1 MALEVLKPT
10 EEELSDKA
18 VSQFYEAFYSCIEN
32 AKSPLGDFLFNEL
45 QQGEKTIYNK
55 TVRET
60 KIFDGNFLDVVI
72 GAYPSLLKICRDP
85 KKTLAYMQE
94 VVAMEKAKKVDSES
108 IRHLAS
114 HTQYIRDINEQ
125 NEVIPSKILSTYAED
140 NIGIYENRFI
150 KSLINRVIVFLD
162 TRLKLMDENLESISA
177 DEIRYKNNIKLSH
190 RKIDLEMNIK
200 ISNEIL
206 DETQKAR
213 ELFDKT
219 KNALDKYR
227 ALKGTGL
234 YQAVAKLKDVV
245 PPIMKTNIILHN
257 PDFKIAYNLWLYIDR
272 TTEVGYNVQSDE
284 KTNDDDDVILNDF
297 NHIGVFLINDLMHQR
312 GIQSLEAFEGE
323 KNVRELKHD
332 DITKYELEPKDIKL
346 SHQEISEYLL
356 SRISEIFEEKYKE
369 SLSQGLSYEMS
380 VKRVFREMIDVLN
393 RIYPNLFGVNT
404 EDMKKTPELLEI
416 LKRKQRVMKLI
427 REQKQIDLNKMDRET
442 QTLDTNIKNLE
453 DYLKRQEERQK
464 ERERKE
470 AIRLEKLRLQEEKRK
485 AREEKRKEAE
495 RLKAEKERIKA
506 EQERLKEEER
516 LKKEEE
522 ERLKKEEEERLK
534 KEAEKRTEEQKEEL
548 LVEPS
553 LLDEKTKE
561 TSKPD
566 DEYAKLKSR
575 KSQTTIKNKYLEDL
589 DEDVVLRYSEDELVE
604 NNRENFAYDEDI
616 DNDVIIRFDENEV
629 IENIL
634 VKEQA
639 AKKAKALA
647 RSNIKDS
654 KGISKDKT
662 KKVPKGRKSIYI
674 DDVKRGHK
682 PLRKNR
688 VNKHAH

>member
-94 VVAMEKAKKVDSES
+94 VVAMEKAKKLDSES

-312 GIQSLEAFEGE
+312 GIQSLEAFDGE

-522 ERLKKEEEERLK
+522 ERLKKEEE
-534 KEAEKRTEEQKEEL
+534 KRTEEQKEEL

-688 VNKHAH
+688 VNKHAR

>member
-60 KIFDGNFLDVVI
+60 KIFDGNFLDIVI

-284 KTNDDDDVILNDF
+284 KTKDDDDVILNDF

-312 GIQSLEAFEGE
+312 GIQSLEAFDGE

-522 ERLKKEEEERLK
+522 ERLKKE
-534 KEAEKRTEEQKEEL
+534 AEKRTEEQKEEL

>member
-312 GIQSLEAFEGE
+312 GIQSLEAFDGE

-495 RLKAEKERIKA
+495 RLKAEKERINA

-522 ERLKKEEEERLK
+522 ERLKKEEE
-534 KEAEKRTEEQKEEL
+534 KRTEEQKEEL
-548 LVEPS
+548 PVEPS

-654 KGISKDKT
+654 NGISKDKT

-688 VNKHAH
+688 VNKHAR

>member
-60 KIFDGNFLDVVI
+60 KIFDGNFLDIVI

-234 YQAVAKLKDVV
+234 YQAVAKFKDVV

-272 TTEVGYNVQSDE
+272 TTEVGYNVQSDD

-312 GIQSLEAFEGE
+312 GIQSLEAFDGE

-522 ERLKKEEEERLK
+522 ERLKKEEE
-534 KEAEKRTEEQKEEL
+534 KRTEEQKEEL
-548 LVEPS
+548 PVEPS

-688 VNKHAH
+688 VNKHAR

>member
-312 GIQSLEAFEGE
+312 GIQSLEAFDGE

-416 LKRKQRVMKLI
+416 LKHKQRVMKLI

-453 DYLKRQEERQK
+453 DYLKRQAERQK

-470 AIRLEKLRLQEEKRK
+470 ALHLEKLRLQEEKRK

-522 ERLKKEEEERLK
+522 ERLKKEE
-534 KEAEKRTEEQKEEL
+534 EKRTEEQKEEL

-688 VNKHAH
+688 VNKHAR

>member
-60 KIFDGNFLDVVI
+60 KIFDGNFLDIVI

-234 YQAVAKLKDVV
+234 YQAVAKFKDVV

-312 GIQSLEAFEGE
+312 GIQSLEAFDGE

-522 ERLKKEEEERLK
+522 ERLKKEE
-534 KEAEKRTEEQKEEL
+534 KRTEEQKEEL

-688 VNKHAH
+688 VNKHAR

>member
-94 VVAMEKAKKVDSES
+94 VVAMEKTKKVDSES

-312 GIQSLEAFEGE
+312 GIQSLEAFDGE

-522 ERLKKEEEERLK
+522 ERLKKE
-534 KEAEKRTEEQKEEL
+534 AEKRTEEQKEEL

-688 VNKHAH
+688 VNKHAR

>member
-177 DEIRYKNNIKLSH
+177 DEIRYKNNIKLSY

-312 GIQSLEAFEGE
+312 GIQSLEAFDGE

-356 SRISEIFEEKYKE
+356 SRISEIFEEKYEE

-522 ERLKKEEEERLK
+522 ERLKKEEE
-534 KEAEKRTEEQKEEL
+534 KRTEEQKEEL
-548 LVEPS
+548 PVEPS

-688 VNKHAH
+688 VNKHAR

>member
-94 VVAMEKAKKVDSES
+94 VVAMEKAKKVDSET

-234 YQAVAKLKDVV
+234 YQAVAKFKDVV

-312 GIQSLEAFEGE
+312 GIQSLEAFDGE
-323 KNVRELKHD
+323 KNVRELKYD

-427 REQKQIDLNKMDRET
+427 REQKQIDLNKMVRET

-522 ERLKKEEEERLK
+522 ERLKKEE
-534 KEAEKRTEEQKEEL
+534 EKRTEEQKEEL

-688 VNKHAH
+688 VNKHAR

>member
-219 KNALDKYR
+219 KNVLDKYR

-312 GIQSLEAFEGE
+312 GIQSLEAFDGE

-522 ERLKKEEEERLK
+522 ERLKKEEE
-534 KEAEKRTEEQKEEL
+534 KRTEEQKEEL

-688 VNKHAH
+688 VNKHAR

>member
-219 KNALDKYR
+219 KNALGKYR

-245 PPIMKTNIILHN
+245 PPIMKTNIILYN

-312 GIQSLEAFEGE
+312 GIQSLEAFDGE

-470 AIRLEKLRLQEEKRK
+470 AIRLEKLRLQ
-485 AREEKRKEAE
+485 
-495 RLKAEKERIKA
+495 
-506 EQERLKEEER
+506 
-516 LKKEEE
+516 
-522 ERLKKEEEERLK
+522 
-534 KEAEKRTEEQKEEL
+534 AEKRTEEQKEEL

-688 VNKHAH
+688 VNKHAR

>member
-312 GIQSLEAFEGE
+312 GIQSLEAFDGE

-453 DYLKRQEERQK
+453 DYLKRQAERQK

-470 AIRLEKLRLQEEKRK
+470 ALRLEKLRLQEEKRK

-516 LKKEEE
+516 LKKEEA
-522 ERLKKEEEERLK
+522 ERLKEEERLK

>member
-312 GIQSLEAFEGE
+312 GIQSLEAFDGE

-404 EDMKKTPELLEI
+404 EDMKKTPELLEM

-522 ERLKKEEEERLK
+522 ERLKKEEE
-534 KEAEKRTEEQKEEL
+534 KRTEEQKEEL

-561 TSKPD
+561 SSKPD

-688 VNKHAH
+688 VNKHAR

>member
-312 GIQSLEAFEGE
+312 GIQSLEAFDGE

-404 EDMKKTPELLEI
+404 EDMKKTPELLEM

-522 ERLKKEEEERLK
+522 ERLKKEEE
-534 KEAEKRTEEQKEEL
+534 KRTEEQKEEL
-548 LVEPS
+548 PVEPS

-688 VNKHAH
+688 VNKHAR

>member
-234 YQAVAKLKDVV
+234 YQAVAKFKDVV

-312 GIQSLEAFEGE
+312 GIQSLEAFDGE

-522 ERLKKEEEERLK
+522 
-534 KEAEKRTEEQKEEL
+534 KRTEEQKEEL

-674 DDVKRGHK
+674 DDVKGGHK

-688 VNKHAH
+688 VNKHAR

>member
-312 GIQSLEAFEGE
+312 GIRSLEAFDGE

-522 ERLKKEEEERLK
+522 ERLKKEEE
-534 KEAEKRTEEQKEEL
+534 KRTEEQKEEL

-688 VNKHAH
+688 VNKHAR

>member
-234 YQAVAKLKDVV
+234 YQAVAKFKYVV

-312 GIQSLEAFEGE
+312 GIQSLEAFDGE

-522 ERLKKEEEERLK
+522 ERLKKEEE
-534 KEAEKRTEEQKEEL
+534 KRTEEQKEEL

-688 VNKHAH
+688 VNKHAR

>member
-284 KTNDDDDVILNDF
+284 KTKDDDDVILNDF

-312 GIQSLEAFEGE
+312 GIQSLEAFDGE

-522 ERLKKEEEERLK
+522 
-534 KEAEKRTEEQKEEL
+534 KRTEEQKEEL
-548 LVEPS
+548 PVEPS

-688 VNKHAH
+688 VNKHAR

>member
-312 GIQSLEAFEGE
+312 GIQSLEAFDGE

-485 AREEKRKEAE
+485 EAE

-522 ERLKKEEEERLK
+522 ERLKKEEE
-534 KEAEKRTEEQKEEL
+534 KRTEEQKEEL
-548 LVEPS
+548 PVEPS

-688 VNKHAH
+688 VNKHAR

>member
-312 GIQSLEAFEGE
+312 GIQSLEAFDGE

-404 EDMKKTPELLEI
+404 EDMKKTPELLEM

-522 ERLKKEEEERLK
+522 ERLKKEE
-534 KEAEKRTEEQKEEL
+534 EKRTEEQKEEL

-654 KGISKDKT
+654 NGISKDKT

-688 VNKHAH
+688 VNKHAR

>member
-219 KNALDKYR
+219 KNAFDKYR

-522 ERLKKEEEERLK
+522 ERLKKE
-534 KEAEKRTEEQKEEL
+534 AEKRTEEQKEEL

>member
-219 KNALDKYR
+219 KNTLDKYR

-234 YQAVAKLKDVV
+234 YQAVAKFKDVV

-312 GIQSLEAFEGE
+312 GIQSLEAFDGE

-522 ERLKKEEEERLK
+522 
-534 KEAEKRTEEQKEEL
+534 KRTEEQKEEL

-688 VNKHAH
+688 VNKHAR

>member
-227 ALKGTGL
+227 VLKGTGL

-284 KTNDDDDVILNDF
+284 KTNDDDDVIINDF

-312 GIQSLEAFEGE
+312 GIQSLEAFDGE

-485 AREEKRKEAE
+485 AREEKRKEAG

-516 LKKEEE
+516 LKKEE
-522 ERLKKEEEERLK
+522 
-534 KEAEKRTEEQKEEL
+534 EKRTEEQKEEL

-688 VNKHAH
+688 VNKHAR

>member
-114 HTQYIRDINEQ
+114 HTQYIRDINAQ

-234 YQAVAKLKDVV
+234 YQAVAKFKDVV

-312 GIQSLEAFEGE
+312 GIQSLEAFDGE

-522 ERLKKEEEERLK
+522 
-534 KEAEKRTEEQKEEL
+534 KRTEEQKEEL

-688 VNKHAH
+688 VNKHAR

>member
-162 TRLKLMDENLESISA
+162 TRLELMDENLESISA

-234 YQAVAKLKDVV
+234 YQAVAKFKDVV

-522 ERLKKEEEERLK
+522 ERLKKE
-534 KEAEKRTEEQKEEL
+534 AEKRTEEQKEEL

>member
-114 HTQYIRDINEQ
+114 HTQYIRDINAQ

-245 PPIMKTNIILHN
+245 HPIMKTNIILHN

-312 GIQSLEAFEGE
+312 GIRSLEAFDGE

-522 ERLKKEEEERLK
+522 ERLKKEEE
-534 KEAEKRTEEQKEEL
+534 KRTEEQKEEL
-548 LVEPS
+548 PVEPS

-688 VNKHAH
+688 VNKHAR

>member
-312 GIQSLEAFEGE
+312 GIQSLEAFDGE

-356 SRISEIFEEKYKE
+356 SLISEIFEEKYKE

-522 ERLKKEEEERLK
+522 ERLKKEEE
-534 KEAEKRTEEQKEEL
+534 KRTEEQKEEL

-688 VNKHAH
+688 VNKHAR

>member
-312 GIQSLEAFEGE
+312 GIQSLEAFDGE

-369 SLSQGLSYEMS
+369 SLSQDLSYEMS

-522 ERLKKEEEERLK
+522 ERLKKEEE
-534 KEAEKRTEEQKEEL
+534 KRTEEQKEEL

-688 VNKHAH
+688 VNKHAR

>member
-162 TRLKLMDENLESISA
+162 TRLELMDENLESISA

-234 YQAVAKLKDVV
+234 YQAVAKFKDVV

-312 GIQSLEAFEGE
+312 GIQSLEAFDGE

-453 DYLKRQEERQK
+453 DYLKRQAERQK

-470 AIRLEKLRLQEEKRK
+470 ALRLEKLRLQEEKRK

-522 ERLKKEEEERLK
+522 ERLKKE
-534 KEAEKRTEEQKEEL
+534 AEKRTEEQKEEL

-561 TSKPD
+561 TSKPY

-639 AKKAKALA
+639 AKKAKALV

-688 VNKHAH
+688 VNKHAR

>member
-60 KIFDGNFLDVVI
+60 KIFDGNFLDIVI

-312 GIQSLEAFEGE
+312 GIQSLEAFDGE

-404 EDMKKTPELLEI
+404 EDMKKTPELLEM

-516 LKKEEE
+516 LKKEE
-522 ERLKKEEEERLK
+522 
-534 KEAEKRTEEQKEEL
+534 EKRTEEQKEEL

>member
-1 MALEVLKPT
+1 MALEALKPT

-312 GIQSLEAFEGE
+312 GIRSLEAFDGE

-516 LKKEEE
+516 LKKEEA
-522 ERLKKEEEERLK
+522 ERLKKEE
-534 KEAEKRTEEQKEEL
+534 EKRTEEQKEEL
-548 LVEPS
+548 PVEPS

-688 VNKHAH
+688 VNKHAR

>member
-18 VSQFYEAFYSCIEN
+18 VSQFYEAFYSCIED

-219 KNALDKYR
+219 KNALDKYL

-234 YQAVAKLKDVV
+234 YQAVAKFKDVV

-312 GIQSLEAFEGE
+312 GIQSLEAFDGE

-522 ERLKKEEEERLK
+522 ERLKKEEE
-534 KEAEKRTEEQKEEL
+534 KRTEEQKEEL

-553 LLDEKTKE
+553 LLYEKTKE

-688 VNKHAH
+688 VNKHAR

>member
-234 YQAVAKLKDVV
+234 YQAVANLKDVV

-312 GIQSLEAFEGE
+312 GIQSLEAFDGE

-470 AIRLEKLRLQEEKRK
+470 ALRLEKLRLQEEKRK

-506 EQERLKEEER
+506 EQERLK
-516 LKKEEE
+516 EE

-688 VNKHAH
+688 VNKHAR

>member
-234 YQAVAKLKDVV
+234 YQAVAKFKDVV

-312 GIQSLEAFEGE
+312 GIQSLEAFDGE

-522 ERLKKEEEERLK
+522 ERLKKE
-534 KEAEKRTEEQKEEL
+534 AEKRTEEQKEEL

>member
-45 QQGEKTIYNK
+45 QQGEKIIYNK

-234 YQAVAKLKDVV
+234 YQAVAKFKDVV

-312 GIQSLEAFEGE
+312 GIQSLEAFDGE

-522 ERLKKEEEERLK
+522 ERLKKEEE
-534 KEAEKRTEEQKEEL
+534 KRTEEQKEEL

-688 VNKHAH
+688 VNKHAR

>member
-312 GIQSLEAFEGE
+312 GIQSLEAFDGE

-404 EDMKKTPELLEI
+404 EDMKKTPELLEM

-506 EQERLKEEER
+506 KQERLKEEER

-522 ERLKKEEEERLK
+522 ERLKKEE
-534 KEAEKRTEEQKEEL
+534 EKRTEEQKEEL

-688 VNKHAH
+688 VNKHAR

>member
-234 YQAVAKLKDVV
+234 YQAVAKFKDVV

-312 GIQSLEAFEGE
+312 GIQSLEAFDGE

-522 ERLKKEEEERLK
+522 ERLKKEEE
-534 KEAEKRTEEQKEEL
+534 KRTEEQKEEL

-662 KKVPKGRKSIYI
+662 KKVPTGRKSIYI

-688 VNKHAH
+688 VNKHAR

>member
-312 GIQSLEAFEGE
+312 GIQSLEAFDGE

-404 EDMKKTPELLEI
+404 EDMKKTPELLEM

-522 ERLKKEEEERLK
+522 ERLKKEE
-534 KEAEKRTEEQKEEL
+534 EKRTEEQKEEL

-688 VNKHAH
+688 VNKHAR